1 MTKEFLFFAYLI
13 ESYAIYKQ
21 TQAADVLATLDKKNL
36 TDFVYDMYEM
46 YHCEALEN
54 AFADLDSLIATGH
67 PAW

>member
-13 ESYAIYKQ
+13 ESYAIYKE
-21 TQAADVLATLDKKNL
+21 TQAAAVLNILDEKNL

-46 YHCEALEN
+46 YHSEALEN
-54 AFADLDSLIATGH
+54 AFADLDSLIATGC